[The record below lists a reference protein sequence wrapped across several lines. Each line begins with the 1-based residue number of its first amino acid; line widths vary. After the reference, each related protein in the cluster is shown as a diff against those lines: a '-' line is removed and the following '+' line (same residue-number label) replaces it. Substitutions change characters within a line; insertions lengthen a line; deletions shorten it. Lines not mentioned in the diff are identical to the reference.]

1 MQNKRYSRETNPGI
15 PFVVSDLIS
24 LYGHTGKIFLK
35 KFSVCG
41 VFFLWNADN
50 TAFTDVPE
58 GIGTDFGDS
67 GGKSDIFQFLTLVKS
82 RRADGGDIFAKGQ
95 TGKLVSVPE
104 GFARNSGNF
113 VGDTPVFDS
122 GRNVYRFNIGYS
134 GSCAGNSILAVYFV
148 A

>member
-1 MQNKRYSRETNPGI
+1 M
-15 PFVVSDLIS
+15 
-24 LYGHTGKIFLK
+24 GKIFLK

-41 VFFLWNADN
+41 VFLLWNADN

-67 GGKSDIFQFLTLVKS
+67 GGKS
-82 RRADGGDIFAKGQ
+82 DIFAKGQ